1 MSQNASAVVDTDK
14 WAFWFNALE
23 PRFGADTN
31 WIPIKMKAIQIWLIC
46 VPVVVGG
53 SGAVRSDRDA
63 P

>member
-1 MSQNASAVVDTDK
+1 MDTDK